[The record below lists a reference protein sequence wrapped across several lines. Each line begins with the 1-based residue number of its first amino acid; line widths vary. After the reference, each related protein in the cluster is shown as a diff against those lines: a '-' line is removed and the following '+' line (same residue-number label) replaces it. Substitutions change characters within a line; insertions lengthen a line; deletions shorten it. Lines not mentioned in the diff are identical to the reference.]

1 MMHDDH
7 NAEQAVPTSS
17 TAVKSIF
24 ETITDDEVRL
34 FVCPA
39 FSSSNQ
45 PAHSVGPRLVFPPSS
60 VAQPCANAV
69 FSIYS
74 HFPTGACHTLQVNNK
89 GRHTASNIATYSE
102 LACSERPSN
111 PSTSQ
116 LNMCATQAATNH
128 TRQLLSRAQL

>member
-1 MMHDDH
+1 MDQPFFPSRHDLMPTTTRDDH
-7 NAEQAVPTSS
+7 DARRPQRRTSCAEL
-17 TAVKSIF
+17 VKSIF

-74 HFPTGACHTLQVNNK
+74 HFPTGACHTLQGKFVN
-89 GRHTASNIATYSE
+89 ASTFASDV
-102 LACSERPSN
+102 R
-111 PSTSQ
+111 
-116 LNMCATQAATNH
+116 
-128 TRQLLSRAQL
+128 